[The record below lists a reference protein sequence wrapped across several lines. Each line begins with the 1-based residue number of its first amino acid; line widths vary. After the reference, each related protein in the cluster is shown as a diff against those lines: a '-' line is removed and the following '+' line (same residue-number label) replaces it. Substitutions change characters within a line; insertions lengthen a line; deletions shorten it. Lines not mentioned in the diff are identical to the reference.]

1 MYVLSQ
7 LTVFSSVRV
16 HVEMISGRCAPQWN
30 VRSLHTVVY
39 VVVARVAEA
48 EPGIRAEQ
56 LLAALHQRHAVDSR
70 ACAGGWGGE
79 GGSRSGRATQRAPR
93 RGTTNVLLVV
103 VSGLFSTKRRVR
115 AARVALCVAP
125 PCLR

>member
-1 MYVLSQ
+1 MSDRSFIKVKTYGLTNAVLNDVIT
-7 LTVFSSVRV
+7 LYGPCM

-30 VRSLHTVVY
+30 VRCLHTVVY

-79 GGSRSGRATQRAPR
+79 GGSRSGRALSP
-93 RGTTNVLLVV
+93 
-103 VSGLFSTKRRVR
+103 SG
-115 AARVALCVAP
+115 P
-125 PCLR
+125 